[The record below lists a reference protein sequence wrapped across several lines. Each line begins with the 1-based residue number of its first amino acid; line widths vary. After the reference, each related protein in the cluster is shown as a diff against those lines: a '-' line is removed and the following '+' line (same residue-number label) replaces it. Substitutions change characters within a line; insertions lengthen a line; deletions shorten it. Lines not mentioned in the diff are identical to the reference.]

1 MFQIITTYK
10 LPKIEKYK
18 MTQVPLQSE
27 IGLCWINKMKNTAAA
42 RNMISSRTA

>member
-18 MTQVPLQSE
+18 TQVPLQSE
-27 IGLCWINKMKNTAAA
+27 IGLSWINKMKNIVEA
-42 RNMISSRTA
+42 RNMISSWTS